1 MVTDRRK
8 RMIGNGKKE
17 RTEGRQREGNGRGK
31 KGNERG
37 SWRRR

>member
-8 RMIGNGKKE
+8 GMIGTGKKE
-17 RTEGRQREGNGRGK
+17 RTEGRQREGKGKGK